1 MTAEILMM
9 SIKEQE
15 RAAVMQQLLDGVIKQ
30 QDAAKA
36 LGLSSTRQVRN
47 LASNYR
53 KHGAAGMIHGN
64 RGKVSHRKVDDT
76 EKHRFMAIVRQHY
89 HDFRPTFAHEKLTEA
104 HGFTYSVETLRQW
117 MINDGLWVNKGKK
130 HKRAFHM
137 RQPRPRLGEL
147 IQIDGSPHDWFE
159 GRAAKC
165 TLIVFIDDA
174 TSKLMCLRFFPTET
188 TEAYMTCLRD
198 YLQRYGK
205 PAALYSDRH
214 SIFRVNKEDAVSGEQ
229 LTQFGRALKSLDIES
244 IHANTPQAKGR
255 VERANQTLQDRLI
268 KEMRL
273 AGISSM
279 EEGNAFLDAYMKKHN
294 AKFAKPP
301 LSDVDAH
308 REVLHDDNELDLI
321 LCKHISRKLSKNLTL
336 QYRNTSYQIKTKNI
350 GYAMR
355 GADVTLCE
363 DFEGNIKIFYKGR
376 QLDYQTFKR
385 GETPPPIV
393 DEKNINNAVNKA
405 ITKQNKYKP
414 SPNHIWRTPINSQA
428 PI

>member
-15 RAAVMQQLLDGVIKQ
+15 RATMMQQLLDGYIKQ
-30 QDAAKA
+30 QDAAKT
-36 LGLSSTRQVRN
+36 LGLSTRQVRN
-47 LASNYR
+47 LASSYR

-64 RGKVSHRKVDDT
+64 RGKVSHRKVSDA
-76 EKHRFMAIVRQHY
+76 EKQRFMDIVHQHY
-89 HDFRPTFAHEKLTEA
+89 HDFSPTFAHEKLTEA
-104 HGFTYSVETLRQW
+104 HGFSYSVETLRQW
-117 MINDGLWVNKGKK
+117 MVADGLWVPKSKK
-130 HKRAFHM
+130 HKRTYQM

-159 GRAAKC
+159 GRAPKC

-174 TSKLMCLRFFPTET
+174 TSKLMTLRFFPTET

-214 SIFRVNKEDAVSGEQ
+214 SIFRVNKEDAMSGEQ
-229 LTQFGRALKSLDIES
+229 VTQFGRALKSLDIES

-273 AGISSM
+273 AGISNM
-279 EEGNAFLDAYMKKHN
+279 EDGNAFLDAYMEKHN
-294 AKFAKPP
+294 DKFAKQP

-308 REVLHDDNELDLI
+308 RAVLQDDSELDLI

-336 QYRNTSYQIKTKNI
+336 QYCNTLYQIKTTNI
-350 GYAMR
+350 GYTMR
-355 GADVTLCE
+355 GAAVNLCE
-363 DFEGNIKIFYKGR
+363 DFDGNIKIFYKGR
-376 QLDYQTFKR
+376 QLNYQTFKR
-385 GETPPPIV
+385 GETPQPIV

-405 ITKQNKYKP
+405 ITKQRKYKP
-414 SPNHIWRTPINSQA
+414 SSNHIWRTPITSQA